1 MGAGDYA
8 AGFADIAGED
18 PIAVLS
24 AARDLLPPLALA
36 FDGETRTFLRDEN
49 GLLLSVHPIDQ
60 KVALALFIEQKK
72 ITSAPNTGSTLR
84 EIKYLDP
91 QKVVT
96 DATNRINR
104 ALNAVLKPGDIEIIS
119 LEVTQPSRWSIST
132 KLEYRNLRDPT
143 SRPRVLRVTNGNQ

>member
-24 AARDLLPPLALA
+24 AARDLLPPRALA

-72 ITSAPNTGSTLR
+72 IAVAGLGTETIACACGRAWSEPKWAQAHYTQDKCGPAPTA
-84 EIKYLDP
+84 P
-91 QKVVT
+91 AKVKE
-96 DATNRINR
+96 
-104 ALNAVLKPGDIEIIS
+104 AVK
-119 LEVTQPSRWSIST
+119 
-132 KLEYRNLRDPT
+132 
-143 SRPRVLRVTNGNQ
+143 